1 MFDNYYPTRII
12 IKIMAETEKSI
23 PLAISLPES
32 LITEID
38 GLAADLKESRSSIMR
53 RAIREG
59 MAFVK
64 AGRNADVITLD
75 SEFSAEV
82 DQLSAE
88 IGLRRNKIL
97 LEAIRTGMQA
107 FAART
112 LSEKMTLAQEQDPE
126 KRERLIQALE
136 ESYKLYDDP
145 MTIEHRRLIMERGNA
160 TTRLLD
166 ILQQVPEAKR
176 RSDLVNRLTELR
188 AQPDGPSGGP
198 AWGRGLSTDE
208 IEYQVKMFETFGA
221 QPANWPAEIKK
232 LHSDWQD
239 KMGQKYGFDHFQW
252 PPSEIKA
259 HYSAVETKVKSISPI
274 PAKSKSP
281 RK

>member
-1 MFDNYYPTRII
+1 M
-12 IKIMAETEKSI
+12 KIMADAEKSL

-32 LITEID
+32 LIAEID
-38 GLAADLKESRSSIMR
+38 TLAADLKENRRSLMR

-59 MAFVK
+59 MAMVK

-112 LSEKMTLAQEQDPE
+112 LSEKMSLAEINDPAE
-126 KRERLIQALE
+126 KARLLDGLA

-145 MTIEHRRLIMERGNA
+145 MVKEHRRLIMERGNA

-176 RSDLVNRLTELR
+176 HFDLGERLTEFQ
-188 AQPDGPSGGP
+188 AQADGPGGGR

-208 IEYQVKMFETFGA
+208 IDYQVKMSETFGA
-221 QPANWPAEIKK
+221 HSANWPSEIKK
-232 LHSDWQD
+232 LHADWLG
-239 KMGQKYGFDHFQW
+239 KMRQKFGNDHWQW
-252 PPSEIKA
+252 PPSEIKS
-259 HYSAVETKVKSISPI
+259 HYSAVEIKIKNLSKIS
-274 PAKSKSP
+274 AKSKTTG
-281 RK
+281 K